1 MKKVVLLILACLI
14 VFSVSAFAEEGTV
27 DTSFRVIF
35 DGEEIS
41 FPDEK
46 PFTKETIDMPDGT
59 VYKENDNRIKFVP
72 IRAIGEAL
80 GYTVS
85 WNGEKKTVTLIKGER
100 EVKFVLGG
108 QCYVNGSTKTC
119 VVNFPMKGD
128 RAFVS
133 QFGVCHAFS
142 CTMSWDE
149 ENRILH
155 LYSKEKYPME
165 VDMTQERYLTEDVRS
180 ETIGEF
186 YSMAEPDFVVPG
198 MQQAFV
204 PQGIAYRKDTNQ
216 FYVSEYVVFG
226 SSRLPVVDAESG
238 EMVAQYRMRYAS
250 GNPHTGHMSG
260 VAVSEKNLYLVNGAK
275 AVQIIPL
282 SSVDAADPNGVLQVD
297 REIKLSTGAECK
309 NSYAEV
315 SDGYLW
321 LGNYYR
327 AKNKNHSKKA
337 NENYNVLIRG
347 YKLDAAEADGLD
359 AQYKIDNPETNYL
372 PAVLYSLENEEMI
385 QGMTSAGRYIIT
397 ANSYTE
403 TLSEINVYD
412 TSKPAQ
418 LDGYITIG
426 ETQIPVYKLKL
437 EKNVK
442 TIEHVEEL
450 SVVDGYLYVI
460 YESGSQNCGDANRGP
475 LTDQVWKVDLEKL
488 VAPVS
493 E

>member
-1 MKKVVLLILACLI
+1 MKKIVLLILAFLLL
-14 VFSVSAFAEEGTV
+14 FSASAFAEESAK

-46 PFTKETIDMPDGT
+46 PFTNTTIEMPDGT

-85 WNGEKKTVTLIKGER
+85 WDGEQKTVKLEKGER
-100 EVKFVLGG
+100 EVRFVLGG
-108 QCYVNGSTKTC
+108 QCYVNGATKTC
-119 VVNFPMKGD
+119 IVNFPLKGD
-128 RAFVS
+128 RVFVS
-133 QFGVCHAFS
+133 HIGICQAFS
-142 CTMSWDE
+142 CTLSWDD
-149 ENRILH
+149 ENRILN

-165 VDMTQERYLTEDVRS
+165 ADINQDRYLTEDVRS
-180 ETIGEF
+180 ETLSEF

-216 FYVSEYVVFG
+216 FYVSEYLPFG
-226 SSRLPVVDAESG
+226 TSRLPVVDAQTG
-238 EMVAQYRMRYAS
+238 EMVAQYRMRYAN

-260 VAVSEKNLYLVNGAK
+260 VALSEKNLYLVNGTK
-275 AVQIIPL
+275 AAQIIPL
-282 SSVDAADPNGVLQVD
+282 STIDAADPDGVLQVD

-309 NSYAEV
+309 NSYAEI

-321 LGNYYR
+321 IGNYYR
-327 AKNKNHSKKA
+327 AGHKNHSKKA
-337 NENYNVLIRG
+337 SENYNVLIRG
-347 YKLDAAEADGLD
+347 YKLDAKEADGLD
-359 AQYKIDNPETNYL
+359 TQYKIDSPDTDYL
-372 PAVLYSLENEEMI
+372 PAALYALESESMI
-385 QGMTSAGRYIIT
+385 QGMTSAGKYIIT
-397 ANSYTE
+397 ATSYTKS
-403 TLSEINVYD
+403 TSDINVYD
-412 TSKPAQ
+412 ISKQTQP
-418 LDGYITIG
+418 DGYITIG

-437 EKNVK
+437 EKSVK
-442 TIEHVEEL
+442 TMEHVEEVC
-450 SVVDGYLYVI
+450 VVDGYLYVI
-460 YESGSQNCGDANRGP
+460 YESGSHNCGDANRGP
-475 LTDQVWKVDLEKL
+475 LADQVWKVDLEKL